1 MENKKMR
8 NVLVVLCVLFII
20 GIILFFMFFRNNMS
34 KNLKIGNNST
44 SQEIVD
50 YILNISSYEAKVEVE
65 VKSNK
70 NSNKYILKQEYKK
83 PDLNSQQ
90 VLEPTNIAGTKIV
103 RDGQD
108 LRIESTN
115 LNLNTVFEKYEYI
128 SENCLDLSCFIED
141 YKKDSNAKFKEEN
154 NQIIMK
160 TSDSSN
166 SIKSKTLYIDKENSM
181 PTKMEVVDNNKNTT
195 VYILYNEVNVN
206 S

>member
-1 MENKKMR
+1 
-8 NVLVVLCVLFII
+8 
-20 GIILFFMFFRNNMS
+20 MS
-34 KNLKIGNNST
+34 KNFKIGNNST

-70 NSNKYILKQEYKK
+70 NNNKYILKQEYKK

-166 SIKSKTLYIDKENSM
+166 NIKSKTLYIDKENSI
-181 PTKMEVVDNNKNTT
+181 PIKMEVVDNNKNTT

>member
-1 MENKKMR
+1 MR
-8 NVLVVLCVLFII
+8 NVLVILCVLFII

-83 PDLNSQQ
+83 PDLNLQQ